1 MDAPEYET
9 NQCDFIVRNKEKIDV
24 QFWILLLVLSLL
36 WTLPICQDIEEA
48 AIEEIVLNHHVGDT
62 LNSPAEVV
70 RVALR
75 IRRFIVPLMATS
87 STIVLLITDT
97 ISSKGIILNLLAIGL
112 LLEADNVVAV
122 LFLSNRY
129 DVMMDAVVREVDDGV
144 SGAARGTFF
153 WTRVQGLLCAVIL
166 VGTMFGIEQF
176 VTTCDFLD
184 NFLFALIVWPALII
198 FISQCL
204 YSIIC

>member
-75 IRRFIVPLMATS
+75 IRRFVVPLMATS
-87 STIVLLITDT
+87 STIVLLITNT
-97 ISSKGIILNLLAIGL
+97 VSSTGIILNLLAIGV

-122 LFLSNRY
+122 LFLSNRH
-129 DVMMDAVVREVDDGV
+129 DAMMDAAVQDVD
-144 SGAARGTFF
+144 SGASSAARATFF
-153 WTRVQGLLCAVIL
+153 WTRVQGFLCTVIL
-166 VGTMFGIEQF
+166 VGAMSGIEEY
-176 VTTCDFLD
+176 VG
-184 NFLFALIVWPALII
+184 
-198 FISQCL
+198 
-204 YSIIC
+204 